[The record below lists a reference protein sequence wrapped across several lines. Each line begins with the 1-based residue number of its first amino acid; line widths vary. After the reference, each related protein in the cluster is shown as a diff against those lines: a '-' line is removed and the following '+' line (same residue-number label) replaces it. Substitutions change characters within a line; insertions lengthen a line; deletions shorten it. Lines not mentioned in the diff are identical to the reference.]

1 MINQDNRISWLDIS
15 KGFVILLMIVGHS
28 SMPQWISQWIWSFH
42 MPFFFFVSGLMY
54 VPGRPFLKYL
64 KYEAC
69 KLLWPFFTC
78 SIMVLLISYIYE
90 QDWLS
95 YVLRVAIRGWG
106 GNPLW
111 FVPVLF
117 FVRLLLFLFCNTAN
131 KNFILFGI
139 LISISL
145 ATVFCSCHIELPYN
159 MSSVF
164 FATAFAISGF
174 LLKKLI
180 FSLLVMK
187 SINLV
192 FICCGLFMINIY
204 ISTYWR
210 LDMCINQ
217 IRPAIPLYAG
227 ALCGVFAIIIC
238 SMLLQE
244 RRIRMASFLKN
255 CGKNTFLLMA
265 FASPIMCV
273 WISIVGRSVF
283 SLVLLSTCLRY
294 ILLSVSLYLIIR
306 FINRHTRWLLY
317 YDNLIRNKE

>member
-145 ATVFCSCHIELPYN
+145 KFPT
-159 MSSVF
+159 
-164 FATAFAISGF
+164 
-174 LLKKLI
+174 
-180 FSLLVMK
+180 
-187 SINLV
+187 
-192 FICCGLFMINIY
+192 
-204 ISTYWR
+204 
-210 LDMCINQ
+210 Q
-217 IRPAIPLYAG
+217 
-227 ALCGVFAIIIC
+227 
-238 SMLLQE
+238 
-244 RRIRMASFLKN
+244 
-255 CGKNTFLLMA
+255 
-265 FASPIMCV
+265 
-273 WISIVGRSVF
+273 
-283 SLVLLSTCLRY
+283 
-294 ILLSVSLYLIIR
+294 
-306 FINRHTRWLLY
+306 INR
-317 YDNLIRNKE
+317 